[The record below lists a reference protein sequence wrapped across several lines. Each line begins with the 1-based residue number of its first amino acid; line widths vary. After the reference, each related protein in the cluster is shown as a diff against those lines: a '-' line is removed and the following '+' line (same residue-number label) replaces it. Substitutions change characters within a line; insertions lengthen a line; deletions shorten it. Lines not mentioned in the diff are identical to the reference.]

1 MTGSISAIGNMGMS
15 TSFLGVTSSA
25 QKLTDATKKQLE
37 SLGIDTTKIKTEAQG
52 QTALQQ
58 AQSTQSSQSSSQ
70 TQHAQNGTH
79 QHTGGNAEIQAL
91 KTQATELAAKLG
103 VTVQPD
109 EKLSE
114 ILAAIQP
121 ALDAKLSASGNDQ
134 SKLAEVQSLQAEFNT
149 ISSSLSSIQAQQP
162 QKSEGSQGSQ
172 AISNSLSSMA
182 VMNMVYHG
190 LS

>member
-15 TSFLGVTSSA
+15 TSFLGSTSSA

-37 SLGIDTTKIKTEAQG
+37 SLGIDITKIKTEVQG

-58 AQSTQSSQSSSQ
+58 TQQPQPTQQSQQ
-70 TQHAQNGTH
+70 AQNGGQ

-91 KTQATELAAKLG
+91 KLQATELAAQLG
-103 VTVQPD
+103 ITVASD
-109 EKLSE
+109 EKLSD

-121 ALDAKLSASGNDQ
+121 ALDAKLSAAGNDQ
-134 SKLAEVQSLQAEFNT
+134 SKLAEVKGLEAEFNS
-149 ISSSLSSIQAQQP
+149 ISSSLSNIQVQHSQQT
-162 QKSEGSQGSQ
+162 QGSQGSQ
-172 AISNSLSSMA
+172 AISTSLNSMA

>member
-15 TSFLGVTSSA
+15 TSFLGLTSST

-37 SLGIDTTKIKTEAQG
+37 SLGIDTTKITTETQG

-58 AQSTQSSQSSSQ
+58 SQSTQSSQSSQQ
-70 TQHAQNGTH
+70 TQQAQNGGQ

-91 KTQATELAAKLG
+91 KLQATELAAQLG
-103 VTVQPD
+103 ITVQPD

-114 ILAAIQP
+114 ILAAVQP
-121 ALDAKLSASGNDQ
+121 ALDAKLSAAGNDQ
-134 SKLAEVQSLQAEFNT
+134 SKMAEVQSLQAEFNS
-149 ISSSLSSIQAQQP
+149 ISSSLSNMKAQNSQ
-162 QKSEGSQGSQ
+162 QTQGSQGTQ
-172 AISNSLSSMA
+172 TLNTSLNNMA